1 MACGVDSPPY
11 LLVEYGT
18 FLRKRMETK
27 EGTIFGTCAHF
38 HLIPDAEIGEKAI
51 SGWAHTNMTIPTGQ
65 AKRSSMPQDSP
76 SPFSKGIERLG
87 TPILPLVHIVQW
99 LYLSGPFASVSEML
113 SGFSEPIEIEQTVYD
128 RPDKMLA
135 AHLTA
140 LSHLERLK
148 KNTAVP
154 DCIIYTEDGDPVDL
168 LEGISQWVR
177 HLILTSELEAINS
190 LLCAPCRCTL
200 CCTGPK
206 EEQSQFFF
214 EIPLQSNET
223 DLFSMPR
230 VDTKETRVTSPSEE
244 PVYRHGGRPFYEGE
258 PALYRW
264 RRNWSLILP
273 KGTCCPQLTSEGS
286 CSIYSNRPDVCR
298 RPQIFPYLLEPNPDL
313 DQEGR
318 RAYILRNKILA
329 VWDCPYVQTFKK
341 EIAFYAELCGLE
353 PVFRENKN

>member
-1 MACGVDSPPY
+1 
-11 LLVEYGT
+11 
-18 FLRKRMETK
+18 
-27 EGTIFGTCAHF
+27 
-38 HLIPDAEIGEKAI
+38 
-51 SGWAHTNMTIPTGQ
+51 
-65 AKRSSMPQDSP
+65 MPQDSSSSFSEGLEMLA
-76 SPFSKGIERLG
+76 SPV
-87 TPILPLVHIVQW
+87 LPLVHIVQW
-99 LYLSGPFASVSEML
+99 LFLSGPFTSVSEML
-113 SGFSEPIEIEQTVYD
+113 PGLSEPIEMGQTLYK

-135 AHLTA
+135 SHLKA
-140 LSHLERLK
+140 LSHFERLK
-148 KNTAVP
+148 KHTAGP
-154 DCIIYTEDGDPVDL
+154 DCVILTEDGDPADL
-168 LEGISQWVR
+168 LEGIGHWIR

-200 CCTGPK
+200 CCTGPT
-206 EEQSQFFF
+206 EEQSQAFF

-223 DLFSMPR
+223 DLFAVQK
-230 VDTKETRVTSPSEE
+230 VDTEETRMTSSSEE
-244 PVYRHGGRPFYEGE
+244 PVYHRGGRPFFEGE
-258 PALYRW
+258 PALYHW

-329 VWDCPYVQTFKK
+329 VWDCPYVRTFKK